1 MVQPMLKP
9 GDSFERYRV
18 DAVIGQ
24 GGMGTVYRAHDA
36 RLERHVALKVIA
48 DGAASAEAKARLQ
61 REARAAAAFDHPN
74 AVSIFDVGE
83 IDGAPYIVMELVAG
97 RTLRETV
104 GAGSMPTPT
113 RVAWLKDVAR
123 ALGAAHKRGLVHR
136 DVKPENVMVRDDG
149 VVKVLDFGIARRSHA
164 EVDPSGPT
172 ATAAPAVPTLT
183 RDGVNLGTPLYMAPE
198 QIKGDPLDGRAD
210 QFAWG
215 VLGYELLTG
224 RVPWRGSDA
233 LGVVASI
240 LTDEPAEAPL
250 DAAGASPDVKAAIL
264 RALSKRASERFA
276 SMDELL
282 RALDADSPSVPPPSP
297 TATRA
302 AERPA
307 PPTEPVDRAAP
318 PLPEGLSTTDKRRY
332 STQEVRD
339 ILARAVERQEQEPDT
354 RLRFD
359 DLLAAARE
367 VGVEDDVLREA
378 SREIRQ
384 RVEPPSKATGLAAA
398 APAAKVPTGPVAAAG
413 VPASEAADDEIA
425 FQAWRRRKRRGFLR
439 HLGVYIFVNGA
450 LLLMGLLTGHPQM
463 AAGGIF
469 WAIGLGIHGMNALFA
484 GRDDWEDRRQH
495 LTRRQRREHERLERH
510 RERRQRR
517 QEAVD
522 RAIEEGASLLL
533 AAGTKIR
540 ERIEGAAAKATA
552 ATKNATAKVEAATK
566 NATAKVEAAAKNAA
580 AKVEATAGDAGAPA
594 DKPRARIEA
603 EPVRTRVLVDSGES
617 PEQAHDQS
625 AAAER
630 VSPGATA
637 KR

>member
-1 MVQPMLKP
+1 MVRPMLRP
-9 GDSFERYRV
+9 GDSFERYKV

-48 DGAASAEAKARLQ
+48 DGAASPEAKARLQ

-97 RTLRETV
+97 RTLREAV
-104 GAGSMPTPT
+104 GAGSVPTST
-113 RVAWLKDVAR
+113 RVTWLKDVAR

-164 EVDPSGPT
+164 DVDPSGPT
-172 ATAAPAVPTLT
+172 ATAAPALPTLT

-224 RVPWRGSDA
+224 RVPWRGADA

-240 LTDEPAEAPL
+240 LTDEPAEALL
-250 DAAGASPDVKAAIL
+250 DSAGASPEVKAAIL
-264 RALSKRASERFA
+264 RALSKRPSERFA

-282 RALDADSPSVPPPSP
+282 RALDADAPSVPPPSP
-297 TATRA
+297 AATRA

-307 PPTEPVDRAAP
+307 PPTEPADRAAP
-318 PLPEGLSTTDKRRY
+318 PLPDGLSTTDKRRY

-384 RVEPPSKATGLAAA
+384 RAEPQGSRLAPAAGAAA
-398 APAAKVPTGPVAAAG
+398 APSAKVPAVALDAAG
-413 VPASEAADDEIA
+413 MPASEAADDEAA

-463 AAGGIF
+463 AVGGIF

-484 GRDDWEDRRQH
+484 SRDDWEDRRQH
-495 LTRRQRREHERLERH
+495 LSRRERREQERLARH

-540 ERIEGAAAKATA
+540 ERIEGAASKATSA
-552 ATKNATAKVEAATK
+552 AKTATAKADAAAK
-566 NATAKVEAAAKNAA
+566 NATAKVEAAATARAA
-580 AKVEATAGDAGAPA
+580 GPPP
-594 DKPRARIEA
+594 DKSRARIA
-603 EPVRTRVLVDSGES
+603 DAPVRTRVLVDSDEIPEPAHAES
-617 PEQAHDQS
+617 D
-625 AAAER
+625 AAGA
-630 VSPGATA
+630 SGADATA